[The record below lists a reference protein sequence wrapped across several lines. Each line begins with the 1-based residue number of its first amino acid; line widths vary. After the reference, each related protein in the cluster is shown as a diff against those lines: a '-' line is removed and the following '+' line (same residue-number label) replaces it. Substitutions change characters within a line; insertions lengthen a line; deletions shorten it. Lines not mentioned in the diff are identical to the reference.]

1 MQSTKPARSWSR
13 SKGDT
18 VPTAGWFFS
27 GIDRAGSE
35 AVVGGVGLQVK
46 PSGGM
51 AMIEG
56 DWLVRQAIMML
67 LSTTPGER
75 VMRPDYGCSLN
86 RLLFEPNDA
95 TTAGLAIHYVR
106 QALIRWEPRIEILRL
121 DAGPLQGDETAPP
134 GREDENFLYIRLDYR
149 VRASR
154 RLDQI
159 AMAVDLLG
167 GG

>member
-1 MQSTKPARSWSR
+1 VVAS
-13 SKGDT
+13 
-18 VPTAGWFFS
+18 GWLFS
-27 GIDRAGSE
+27 GIDRVDSE
-35 AVVGGVGLQVK
+35 AAMLGAGLQVK
-46 PSGGM
+46 PSGGV

-56 DWLVRQAIMML
+56 DRVVRQAIMML

-75 VMRPDYGCSLN
+75 VMRPDYGCPLN
-86 RLLFEPNDA
+86 RLVFEPNDA

-121 DAGPLQGDETAPP
+121 DAGSQQIEGSPVAFGDY
-134 GREDENFLYIRLDYR
+134 GNFLHIRLDYR
-149 VRASR
+149 IRASR

-159 AMAVDLLG
+159 GMTVDLMG